1 MEPETTALITDP
13 MGVFGFLAAIVAG
26 VFWVSELPRCKK
38 LFEVVPPVIY
48 VYFLPMLATTAG
60 ITPSAS
66 PLYDWTVPYL
76 LLFALLM
83 LMVSVDVM
91 SIARLGGM
99 ALFMVAAGTVGIVI
113 GGPISLLIFQDALPA
128 DAWTGFAALSG
139 SWIGGT
145 ANMVAIAES
154 VGTSPDAMGPVIVVD
169 TVVGYGW
176 MGVLIALV
184 GFQSRFDRRTR
195 ARTEAVEET
204 NSRLAEMDRER
215 RPTTLRDAVVMI
227 GFGMACAVGAQRL
240 GQSLP
245 AIGDPTIV
253 SGTTWSILIVVTG
266 GLALSFT
273 RLRDLEKAG
282 ASGLGYTALYLLLA
296 GIGAQADLRAVL
308 DAPCTWPRARSGS
321 RSTSAC
327 CLSRP
332 GSCVHP
338 SSSWRRAAWP
348 TLGARPRRR
357 WWRAC
362 TIARWRRLDC
372 SWRWWGTFWGST
384 PRFCVRGCWGWWA
397 AEGVRAPSGWAENGK
412 SALPHVKCDLQCA
425 VERRAFL
432 VGANPTQQ
440 QSFRLVAARAV
451 HGGNDMD

>member
-184 GFQSRFDRRTR
+184 GFQSRFDRRTK

-240 GQSLP
+240 GSAFP
-245 AIGDPTIV
+245 AVGDPTII

-273 RLRDLEKAG
+273 RLRELEKAG

-308 DAPCTWPRARSGS
+308 DAPVYLAAGAVWIAIHVGVLLIAARIVRAPALLRGD
-321 RSTSAC
+321 
-327 CLSRP
+327 
-332 GSCVHP
+332 GQH
-338 SSSWRRAAWP
+338 
-348 TLGARPRRR
+348 GQH
-357 WWRAC
+357 
-362 TIARWRRLDC
+362 RWRGLGPGGGGRVPPRDGADR
-372 SWRWWGTFWGST
+372 SADGGGRATFWGST
-384 PRFCVRGCWGWWA
+384 PR
-397 AEGVRAPSGWAENGK
+397 
-412 SALPHVKCDLQCA
+412 CA
-425 VERRAFL
+425 CAGAWLLGL
-432 VGANPTQQ
+432 VG
-440 QSFRLVAARAV
+440 
-451 HGGNDMD
+451 G